1 MYQCRIGNLI
11 EFKWRDK
18 GERIQRF
25 IKGIDLDKE
34 FIVNAF
40 VISDFSFAKDIILI
54 TSKGLIKKTELS
66 KFVTNYSKL
75 QGIKLKKEEELVS
88 AEIVNKDREE
98 RFIDITTAK
107 GLNFIAEEPKVE
119 PVDRAII
126 GKPIINLTDGDSIIS
141 CNYIDEF
148 NYKEFY
154 VTVNKKGILKTS
166 NRKSGEEI
174 ITTSNSS
181 SELFFFTSNGD
192 LFKIAAVMIQNL
204 DKKGIELEKLFE
216 NYNYKNPII
225 TIVSV
230 DNRLEF
236 KENFYFFTEKGVV
249 KKTQVKEFIGDYI
262 YNSGYKFKTPG
273 DKLVK
278 VELEAQQG
286 EGLIFTKKGMCLK
299 FDLNSISVMGKNASG
314 VMGISLKDDDKVI
327 FVKVRSGA
335 TSNRNNELCV
345 DLFEENL
352 KITTNKGED
361 KIVDLGALPI
371 QNRAGRGKNVIVF
384 MDDDFIEKV
393 EIIK

>member
-1 MYQCRIGNLI
+1 
-11 EFKWRDK
+11 
-18 GERIQRF
+18 
-25 IKGIDLDKE
+25 
-34 FIVNAF
+34 
-40 VISDFSFAKDIILI
+40 
-54 TSKGLIKKTELS
+54 
-66 KFVTNYSKL
+66 
-75 QGIKLKKEEELVS
+75 
-88 AEIVNKDREE
+88 
-98 RFIDITTAK
+98 
-107 GLNFIAEEPKVE
+107 
-119 PVDRAII
+119 
-126 GKPIINLTDGDSIIS
+126 
-141 CNYIDEF
+141 
-148 NYKEFY
+148 
-154 VTVNKKGILKTS
+154 
-166 NRKSGEEI
+166 
-174 ITTSNSS
+174 
-181 SELFFFTSNGD
+181 
-192 LFKIAAVMIQNL
+192 VMIQNI

-216 NYNYKNPII
+216 NYNSKNPII

-230 DNRLEF
+230 DNRSEF

-273 DKLVK
+273 DKLIK